1 MVIQE
6 MTAPECRAML
16 AGRNV
21 VRLACARNNQPYVV
35 PVQLDFDGEF
45 FYGYSTV
52 GLKVEWMRENPL
64 VCLELDAVTS
74 QVQWET
80 VVVFGQYEEL
90 PPTPENEESR
100 RVAERLFQ
108 GHPMWWEPASVPV
121 AAHERRIP
129 IVFRIRITRVTGRR
143 TVGESTRRS

>member
-16 AGRNV
+16 AGRKIA
-21 VRLACARNNQPYVV
+21 RLACARNNQPYVV

-64 VCLELDAVTS
+64 VCLEIDTITS
-74 QVQWET
+74 QVEWET

-90 PPTPENEESR
+90 PPTPENEELR
-100 RVAERLFQ
+100 RVADRLFQ
-108 GHPMWWEPASVPV
+108 EHPMWWEPASVPV
-121 AAHERRIP
+121 AGQQPRSP
-129 IVFRIRITRVTGRR
+129 VVFRIRITSVTGRR
-143 TVGESTRRS
+143 AFTDSPHT

>member
-16 AGRNV
+16 AGRKIA
-21 VRLACARNNQPYVV
+21 RLACARNNQPYVV

-64 VCLELDAVTS
+64 VCLEIDTITS
-74 QVQWET
+74 QVEWET

-90 PPTPENEESR
+90 PATPDNEELRS
-100 RVAERLFQ
+100 VAEGLFQ
-108 GHPMWWEPASVPV
+108 GNPMWWEPASVSVASHQPRSPV
-121 AAHERRIP
+121 
-129 IVFRIRITRVTGRR
+129 VFRIRITSVTGRR
-143 TVGESTRRS
+143 AFTDSPHT